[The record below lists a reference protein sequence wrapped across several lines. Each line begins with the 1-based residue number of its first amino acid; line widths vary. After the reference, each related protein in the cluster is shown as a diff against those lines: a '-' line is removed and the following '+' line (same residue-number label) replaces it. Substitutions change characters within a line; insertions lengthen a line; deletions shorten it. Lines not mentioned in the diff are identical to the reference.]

1 MLTLVGGD
9 VGWVERYAYD
19 GSNSSSVSPS
29 SEGSIGG
36 SPSIDGSISIEGS
49 SSSDERLLGKV
60 RSEVCTTRE
69 GETEGKDGRGR
80 QGWEGKHAKL
90 VTIEGAGHDL
100 TGSHPAL
107 VVKLLDEFF
116 AD

>member
-1 MLTLVGGD
+1 MGGD

-19 GSNSSSVSPS
+19 GFNSSSVSVSPSVGGSVDGSPS
-29 SEGSIGG
+29 SEGSV
-36 SPSIDGSISIEGS
+36 S
-49 SSSDERLLGKV
+49 STSNGRLLGKV

-69 GETEGKDGRGR
+69 GEGEKEGDGRGR
-80 QGWEGKHAKL
+80 ENWEDKHAKL